1 VGILAPATAPVGLV
15 DRLEELRERALFFNG
30 IEARQVR
37 PDVGH
42 LPPRQQP
49 DRYHSVIFLVPIHCH
64 RPSERA
70 QFVAVPTVSAAQ
82 AAIGER
88 AAEARGFAQA
98 SQKALHPVLCCY
110 LSWFMSQLQLLL
122 QKVLDGVVVMRRDGT
137 VADWNSCAELIFG
150 WTRDEAVGRSM
161 NDLIVPAEHREGH
174 RLGLE
179 RYLATGNGPVI
190 DNRIEISAIDK
201 SGRQFPIEL
210 SITEVEYRGE
220 LAFIGFLR
228 DISERKA
235 AELALKE
242 SEARLAATYN
252 HALVGIGEV
261 NRDGRFIRTNEQ
273 FCRISGYTA
282 EELSELSLFDLT
294 HPEDLERDLE
304 LFEKQW
310 TSEIDDY
317 TLEKR
322 YIRKDGGTIWIELA
336 ASIVR
341 GEDGASSYGVRIIR
355 DISDRRI
362 AEDRQRLLLNEL
374 NHRVKNML
382 AVVQGIAQQTFKG
395 DSVPPDL
402 AQTFQARLAAL
413 AAAHDLVIRQNWAP
427 TPMKRIIEE
436 AVLPFAGP
444 EQRFT
449 ISGEEVLLPPHR
461 SVTLALAMHELATN
475 AAKYGAL
482 STPEGRV
489 TIAWVVSPDWLELSW
504 QESGGPAVSEPK
516 QRGFGSRLLQQGLAR
531 ELGGS
536 VDLDFRREGVVCT
549 IGAPLAPAG
558 QAASEEGLT
567 VAASREPR
575 LTGSGHS

>member
-1 VGILAPATAPVGLV
+1 
-15 DRLEELRERALFFNG
+15 
-30 IEARQVR
+30 
-37 PDVGH
+37 
-42 LPPRQQP
+42 
-49 DRYHSVIFLVPIHCH
+49 
-64 RPSERA
+64 
-70 QFVAVPTVSAAQ
+70 
-82 AAIGER
+82 
-88 AAEARGFAQA
+88 
-98 SQKALHPVLCCY
+98 
-110 LSWFMSQLQLLL
+110 MSQLQLLL

-317 TLEKR
+317 ALEKR

-575 LTGSGHS
+575 STGSGHS